1 MLHFNMKHLY
11 KSIPYV
17 ITQNLN
23 LTFVGFSLYVI
34 PKLTD
39 QNKMKADQ
47 TFFWK
52 YEFRGDCY

>member
-11 KSIPYV
+11 KSIPYA

-23 LTFVGFSLYVI
+23 LTFVGFSLYGI

-47 TFFWK
+47 TFF
-52 YEFRGDCY
+52 